1 MTSPNDGHFP
11 TGSSILRHVHSQR
24 AVGLLYGQRALMI
37 GALNPIAATWPRD
50 PHHRLLDGTRGVDR
64 R

>member
-37 GALNPIAATWPRD
+37 GALNPIAFI
-50 PHHRLLDGTRGVDR
+50 GTTR
-64 R
+64 RSKAHDQPGND